1 LLQIPPTRAKSPKFG
16 RSKNKS
22 TPETEENA
30 TADQPAHLSLEENVS
45 QNGVKKPT
53 PLNPAK
59 KPQRKSLPRL
69 PSEETGPLD
78 ATSRQLIKSAKLDAV
93 SAPETGSATGQVQLQ
108 GSETETESG
117 QGPVEAGANPDEQDA
132 SEQSVV

>member
-1 LLQIPPTRAKSPKFG
+1 MQIPPTRAKSPKFG

-45 QNGVKKPT
+45 QNGAKKPT

-78 ATSRQLIKSAKLDAV
+78 ATSRQLKNAKLDAV
-93 SAPETGSATGQVQLQ
+93 SAPETGSATGQAQLQ
-108 GSETETESG
+108 GSETETDSG